1 MCFRHIKY
9 HVYHVGEED
18 FRITPFMDL
27 EKEFGYSKKHKDIA
41 NDYARAHPKS
51 DESNSYFIHPPAP
64 LFHGTPRTIHHG
76 SEKDKE
82 PLCIIKS
89 SAFWRVRSWRI
100 WGETGKRYHRMVN
113 AQRKTLKEKGEEE
126 EEKVQPAGAEE
137 VIRLK
142 WSSPLMNARRYH
154 FLYAGITFFWEGTR
168 DLHVNEKWSRRLMP
182 LNHLKLIA
190 ELPGGERLFLAQF
203 TSDFSSK
210 KFGKLWVI
218 DSAVSKLLEIVDP
231 FQGPDD
237 SGSVVG
243 FKSQPQSINLR
254 ESRFRFNEIILAT
267 AMCMVIGE
275 WQKRLTLWFIV
286 ILIAESGKGANMA
299 GAGGGGC

>member
-1 MCFRHIKY
+1 
-9 HVYHVGEED
+9 
-18 FRITPFMDL
+18 MDL

-51 DESNSYFIHPPAP
+51 DESNSYFIHPLP
-64 LFHGTPRTIHHG
+64 LYSTEHRGLFTMFVPNLPDIIDPRGVVSWEHRFRPDNRTSQDIHALKG
-76 SEKDKE
+76 Y
-82 PLCIIKS
+82 
-89 SAFWRVRSWRI
+89 RVRSWRI

-210 KFGKLWVI
+210 KFGRLWVI

>member
-1 MCFRHIKY
+1 M
-9 HVYHVGEED
+9 VA
-18 FRITPFMDL
+18 
-27 EKEFGYSKKHKDIA
+27 KK
-41 NDYARAHPKS
+41 
-51 DESNSYFIHPPAP
+51 
-64 LFHGTPRTIHHG
+64 
-76 SEKDKE
+76 
-82 PLCIIKS
+82 IKS
-89 SAFWRVRSWRI
+89 LSALSNRLLSGGNFLYSLCPTYRTSLTLVAWVRSWRI